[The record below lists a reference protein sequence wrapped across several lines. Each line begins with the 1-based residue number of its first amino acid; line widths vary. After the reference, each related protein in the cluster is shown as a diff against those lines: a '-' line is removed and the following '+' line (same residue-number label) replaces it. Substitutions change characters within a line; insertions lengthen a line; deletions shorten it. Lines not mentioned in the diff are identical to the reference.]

1 MRVVAITLILFVTLL
16 QLLLG
21 ATHILGSSYRA
32 FEPGSTDNT
41 KTLVS
46 ATLDRAPAPPPPRNA
61 RDATGSQLLLGVLCL
76 AVAVFGLS
84 AIVVLARRRG
94 KGIALALVAAAC
106 VGSLI
111 HLVAATDG
119 STLTLIAAILLALA
133 LGAGL
138 LTRWRP
144 AAAEAA

>member
-1 MRVVAITLILFVTLL
+1 MRVVAVALTLIATLL

-32 FEPGSTDNT
+32 FEPGSTNT
-41 KTLVS
+41 RTLVS
-46 ATLDRAPAPPPPRNA
+46 ATLDRAPAPPTPRSA

-94 KGIALALVAAAC
+94 KRIALALIVAGC

-111 HLVAATDG
+111 HLVAASDG